1 MENRGFI
8 LIVFIAMFL
17 VSMGCAGPTQ
27 LEMDYGTAFKLAK
40 FNQILNPK
48 AEKNL
53 EPVVGFDGMAAK
65 ITIDRY
71 LKEFEKPVPPP
82 TYILGIGK

>member
-8 LIVFIAMFL
+8 LIGFMVMFL
-17 VSMGCAGPTQ
+17 VSIGCAGPTQ

-40 FNQILNPK
+40 FNQILNPE

-65 ITIDRY
+65 VTIDRY
-71 LKEFEKPVPPP
+71 RKEFEKPVPPP
-82 TYILGIGK
+82 TYILGIAK